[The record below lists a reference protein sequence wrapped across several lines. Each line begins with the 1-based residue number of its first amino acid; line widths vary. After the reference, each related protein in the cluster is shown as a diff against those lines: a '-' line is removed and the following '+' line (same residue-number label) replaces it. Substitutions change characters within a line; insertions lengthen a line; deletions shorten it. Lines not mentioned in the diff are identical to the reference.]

1 MITNIEY
8 DNFKDSDYT
17 VLPMSREIAA
27 PGETPLSLYSKIAD
41 QQNNFLFES
50 VEGGDRWAQYSIIG
64 FGCIDTIKIS
74 GKAIET
80 MIDGV
85 KDTYEAENP
94 LQEIEAI
101 ISKHRS
107 PNIENLPRF
116 YGGYVG
122 FFAYESAQYA
132 ESKIALLPGKDSKF
146 AEHMPDIMLV
156 KAEQLIIFDN
166 LNNSTQVIFNA
177 SLQNMTYEF
186 AQSKLDDIEKKLTTH
201 AESEAKEFKPITNSF
216 TFESN
221 FTKEEYCDAVNAIKN
236 YIAEGD
242 VMQVVLAQDFSANFD
257 KDPFNLY
264 KAIRELNPSPYMY
277 FLDLDECQIV
287 GASPEIL
294 VRLEDNEINL
304 RPLAGTRKRGETPEE
319 DKLNED
325 DLLNDPKE
333 IAEHLMLIDLGRNDV
348 GRVSE
353 IGSVLVTDKMTIEK
367 YSHVMHIVSNVEG
380 KIASGLSYFDV
391 LKASLPAG
399 TLSGAPKIRAMEI
412 INELEPSSRGIYGGA
427 IGYIGWNGNMDTA
440 IAIRTAVI
448 KDKTIHVGAGAG
460 VVADSVPEN
469 EWLECRQKSKVF
481 MDAMEMILQEQIVQS
496 YLEKKQIQE

>member
-1 MITNIEY
+1 MITKKEY
-8 DNFKDSDYT
+8 ENFQEADYT
-17 VLPMSREIAA
+17 VLPLSREIKA
-27 PGETPLSLYSKIAD
+27 PNETPLSLYLKIAN

-64 FGCIDTIKIS
+64 FGCLDTIKVS
-74 GKAIET
+74 GTKIET
-80 MIDGV
+80 VIDGV
-85 KDTYEAENP
+85 KDRFEAANP
-94 LQEIEAI
+94 LKAIEEII
-101 ISKHRS
+101 LKNRS

-116 YGGYVG
+116 HGGYIG

-132 ESKIALLPGKDSKF
+132 ESKIASLPSKDSKF
-146 AEHMPDIMLV
+146 KEHMPDIMLV
-156 KAEQLIIFDN
+156 KAEQLIVFDN
-166 LNNSTQVIFNA
+166 LNNTTQIIFNA
-177 SLQNMTYEF
+177 NLENMTYGF
-186 AQSKLDDIEKKLTTH
+186 ALSKLDDIEKILTTH
-201 AESEAKEFKPITNSF
+201 SETDVQEFNQITNYF
-216 TFESN
+216 EFESN
-221 FTKEEYCDAVNAIKN
+221 FTKEGYCDAVNTIKN
-236 YIAEGD
+236 YITEGD

-257 KDPFNLY
+257 KDPFDLY
-264 KAIRELNPSPYMY
+264 KAIRKLNPSPYMY

-294 VRLEDNEINL
+294 VRLEGNEINL
-304 RPLAGTRKRGETPEE
+304 RPLAGTRKRGENPEE
-319 DKLNED
+319 DKINEE

-348 GRVSE
+348 GRVSK
-353 IGSVLVTDKMTIEK
+353 IGSVIVTDKMTIEK
-367 YSHVMHIVSNVEG
+367 YSHVMHIVSNVMG

-469 EWLECRQKSKVF
+469 EWIECRQKSKVF
-481 MDAMEMILQEQIVQS
+481 MDAMEMIS
-496 YLEKKQIQE
+496 

>member
-1 MITNIEY
+1 MITNTEY
-8 DNFKDSDYT
+8 NNFKNADYT
-17 VLPMSREIAA
+17 VLPMSREIVA

-74 GKAIET
+74 GKTIET
-80 MIDGV
+80 TIDGV
-85 KDTYEAENP
+85 KDTFEAENP
-94 LQEIEAI
+94 LQSIEEI
-101 ISKHRS
+101 ISKNRS
-107 PNIENLPRF
+107 PNIKNLPRF
-116 YGGYVG
+116 HGGYIG

-132 ESKIALLPGKDSKF
+132 ESKIALLPRKDSKF
-146 AEHMPDIMLV
+146 EEHMPDIMLV

-166 LNNSTQVIFNA
+166 LNDSTQIIFNA
-177 SLQNMTYEF
+177 NLKNMTYGF
-186 AQSKLDDIEKKLTTH
+186 ARSKLDDIEKKLTTYV
-201 AESEAKEFKPITNSF
+201 ESEVKEFKPITNCF
-216 TFESN
+216 EFESN
-221 FTKEEYCDAVNAIKN
+221 FTKEEYCGAVNTIKN

-277 FLDLDECQIV
+277 FIDLDECQIV

-304 RPLAGTRKRGETPEE
+304 RPLAGTRKRGESPEE

-367 YSHVMHIVSNVEG
+367 YSHVMHIVSNVMG

-481 MDAMEMILQEQIVQS
+481 MDAMEMIS
-496 YLEKKQIQE
+496 